1 MVEETAARQA
11 DSQATPHQ
19 PLVWP
24 VAVARNIKKLLG
36 DSNGMI
42 IAVHFLCFWGSVLWI
57 NLFAQHE
64 WDRWRE
70 SWHELWPGMN
80 GLLLLLPLILLF
92 LGVLLWQT
100 AAGIYWGGGICLI
113 YIILQVKASLPPI
126 ECAEGPCDVTGWSTL
141 GAHIADNWS
150 LLIPAT
156 MHTLLIAVVPW
167 FILALIVELMW
178 PTLMAWSAVGKRV
191 IEGRDHYRHY
201 SELRQLALAEQQG
214 VVEHHRLTH
223 AHNTKM
229 RTLQAQSML
238 NEQAHQQ
245 QLLILEDHHR
255 VRELRQV
262 RVELFADPTELGPSG
277 AKPKDIQSQQPGR
290 EG

>member
-1 MVEETAARQA
+1 MVDDTAAKP
-11 DSQATPHQ
+11 DSQGTPHQ

-64 WDRWRE
+64 WNLWR
-70 SWHELWPGMN
+70 SAWQELWPGMN
-80 GLLLLLPLILLF
+80 GVLLLLPLVLLL

-100 AAGIYWGGGICLI
+100 FAGIYWGGGICLI

-126 ECAEGPCDVTGWSTL
+126 ECKEGPCDVTGWSTI
-141 GAHIADNWS
+141 GSHIAANWS

-156 MHTLLIAVVPW
+156 LHTLLIAVVPW
-167 FILALIVELMW
+167 FMLALIVELLW
-178 PTLMAWSAVGKRV
+178 PTVMAWSAVGKRV
-191 IEGRDHYRHY
+191 IEGRDRYQHY

-214 VVEHHRLTH
+214 VVEQHRLTH
-223 AHNTKM
+223 NHNTKM
-229 RTLQAQSML
+229 RSLQAQGML
-238 NEQAHQQ
+238 KEEEHQQ
-245 QLLILEDHHR
+245 RLLIIEDHHR
-255 VRELRQV
+255 LSEFHQV
-262 RVELFADPTELGPSG
+262 RGQLFTNPNDVAPG
-277 AKPKDIQSQQPGR
+277 AAQTTHDIQQQPGR